1 MKYRPFG
8 KTGLNISEVVIGGG
22 YVGGIL
28 IDPEN
33 EIKREALRRALAAGV
48 NWIDTAPSYGNG
60 QSETNLGWLLP
71 ELKEDQQPY
80 LSTKVRLNPLKLNDI
95 PGQVEASIN
104 ASLKKLNRQFVDL
117 LQLHNM
123 ISSEVT
129 DRAVTLGHALQAADC
144 FDRLREQGLIKFIGY
159 TALGDG
165 ACCIA
170 AANSGRFDS
179 AQVYYNLINPS
190 ASWSKKRGWDAYDF
204 SGLMAA
210 CEANGVAIM
219 NIRVFAAGVLVT
231 ETRHGRE
238 LQITGSDVPSEEAL
252 TRRVMDTLGLDA
264 DGLTPYGTRS
274 QAAIRF
280 ALSEKRLACSI
291 VGMAELMHLEQAVAA
306 PDMGPLPYETLTTLE
321 NLYNV
326 K

>member
-28 IDPEN
+28 INPDN
-33 EIKREALRRALAAGV
+33 GIKRKALRRALAAGV
-48 NWIDTAPSYGNG
+48 NWIDTAPTYGNG

-71 ELKEDQQPY
+71 ELKKEQQPY
-80 LSTKVRLNPLKLNDI
+80 LSTKVRLDPSNLSDI
-95 PGQVEASIN
+95 SGQVEASIN
-104 ASLKKLNRQFVDL
+104 ASLKKLNRQSVDL

-123 ISSEVT
+123 ISTEVT
-129 DRAVTLGHALQAADC
+129 DRAVTLSHALQAVDC
-144 FDRLREQGLIKFIGY
+144 FDRLREQGLIKYIGY

-190 ASWSKKRGWDAYDF
+190 ASWSKKRRWDAYNF

-231 ETRHGRE
+231 ENRHGRE
-238 LQITGSDVPSEEAL
+238 LQVTGSDVPSEEAL
-252 TRRVMDTLGLDA
+252 TRRVMNTLNLKT

-291 VGMAELMHLEQAVAA
+291 VGIAELMHLDQAIAA
-306 PDMGPLPYETLTTLE
+306 SDMGPLPSQTLTALE
-321 NLYNV
+321 KLYNAI
-326 K
+326 

>member
-1 MKYRPFG
+1 MEYRPFG
-8 KTGLNISEVVIGGG
+8 KSGLKVSEVVIGGG

-28 IDPEN
+28 IDPDDA
-33 EIKREALRRALAAGV
+33 IKREALRRAFAAGV
-48 NWIDTAPSYGNG
+48 NWIDTAPDYGNG
-60 QSETNLGWLLP
+60 QSETNLGRLLP

-80 LSTKVRLNPLKLNDI
+80 LSTKVRLDPNNLGDI
-95 PGQVEASIN
+95 SGQVEASIY
-104 ASLKKLNRQFVDL
+104 ASLKKLNRQSVDL
-117 LQLHNM
+117 LQLHNA
-123 ISSEVT
+123 INPVVT
-129 DRAVTLGHALQAADC
+129 NRAVALKHALQAADC
-144 FDRLREQGLIKFIGY
+144 FERLREQGLIRFIGY
-159 TALGDG
+159 TALGNKS
-165 ACCIA
+165 CCIA

-190 ASWSKKRGWDAYDF
+190 ASWSSKLGWDAYDF

-238 LQITGSDVPSEEAL
+238 LQVTGSDIPSEEAL
-252 TRRVMDTLGLDA
+252 TRRVMGALGLKA
-264 DGLTPYGTRS
+264 DGSTPYGTRS

-291 VGMAELMHLEQAVAA
+291 IGIAELSHLDQAVAA
-306 PDMGPLPYETLTTLE
+306 PDMGSLPNETLAILE
-321 NLYNV
+321 NLYNIN
-326 K
+326 

>member
-1 MKYRPFG
+1 LKYRPFG

-48 NWIDTAPSYGNG
+48 NWIDTAPTYGNG

-71 ELKEDQQPY
+71 ELKKEQQPY
-80 LSTKVRLNPLKLNDI
+80 LSTKVRLDPLKLNDI
-95 PGQVEASIN
+95 SGQVEASIN
-104 ASLKKLNRQFVDL
+104 ASLKKLNRQSVDL

-123 ISSEVT
+123 ISTEVT

-170 AANSGRFDS
+170 AASSGRFDS

-190 ASWSKKRGWDAYDF
+190 ASWSKKRRWDAYDF

-238 LQITGSDVPSEEAL
+238 LQVTGSDVPSEEAL
-252 TRRVMDTLGLDA
+252 TRRVMNKLGLEA
-264 DGLTPYGTRS
+264 NGQTPYGTRS

-280 ALSEKRLACSI
+280 ALSERRLACSI
-291 VGMAELMHLEQAVAA
+291 VGVAELIHLDQAIAA
-306 PDMGPLPYETLTTLE
+306 PDMGPLPSKILTTLE
-321 NLYNV
+321 DLYSA

>member
-1 MKYRPFG
+1 LKYRPFG

-28 IDPEN
+28 IDPVN

-48 NWIDTAPSYGNG
+48 NWIDTAPTYGNG

-71 ELKEDQQPY
+71 ELKKEQQPY
-80 LSTKVRLNPLKLNDI
+80 LSTKVRLDPSKLNDI
-95 PGQVEASIN
+95 PGQVEASIY
-104 ASLKKLNRQFVDL
+104 ASLKKLNRQSVDL

-123 ISSEVT
+123 ISTEVT

-144 FDRLREQGLIKFIGY
+144 FDLLREQGLIKFIGY

-210 CEANGVAIM
+210 CETNSVAIM
-219 NIRVFAAGVLVT
+219 NIRVFAAGVIVT

-238 LQITGSDVPSEEAL
+238 LQVTGSDIPSEEAL
-252 TRRVMDTLGLDA
+252 TRRVMNKLDLEA
-264 DGLTPYGTRS
+264 NGQTPYGTRS
-274 QAAIRF
+274 QTAIRF

-291 VGMAELMHLEQAVAA
+291 VGVAELMHLDQAIAA
-306 PDMGPLPYETLTTLE
+306 PDMGPLPSKILTTLE
-321 NLYNV
+321 NLYSA